1 MLIIIKANKII
12 VLIFKIIFMS
22 LFKKA
27 SELEEKKAISVL
39 IYGQP
44 GAGKSTLGV
53 SAPGTSGLCSTLMAV
68 FVV

>member
-1 MLIIIKANKII
+1 
-12 VLIFKIIFMS
+12 MS

-53 SAPGTSGLCSTLMAV
+53 SAPGPVVVFDFDGGIRRVNMAHRAEV
-68 FVV
+68 ITVG